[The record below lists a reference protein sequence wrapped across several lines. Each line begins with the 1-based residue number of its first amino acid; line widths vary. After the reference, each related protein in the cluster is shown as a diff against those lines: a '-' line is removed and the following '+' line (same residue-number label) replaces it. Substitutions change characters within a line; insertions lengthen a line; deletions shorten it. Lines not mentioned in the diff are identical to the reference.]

1 MANQTT
7 PGTPGTGGRPGA
19 HAATP
24 YFGDKDLIKHLNN
37 LIELDYDAIEA
48 YEAAIDRL
56 DEAQL
61 RERLMAFKRDH
72 EKHTQNLGQWV
83 SRLGGEPSTKGDFK
97 QILTKGK
104 VLIGALG
111 DTKGILKAM
120 KANEDVTNK
129 MYEKALAE
137 INEPPEL
144 VETIRQ
150 NFQDEQRHRE
160 WLVATI
166 EQRGG

>member
-7 PGTPGTGGRPGA
+7 PGTPGTQPGA
-19 HAATP
+19 QGATP
-24 YFGDKDLIKHLNN
+24 HYGDKQLIKHLNN

-61 RERLMAFKRDH
+61 RDRLMEYKRDH
-72 EKHTQNLGQWV
+72 EQHTQNLGQWV
-83 SRLGGEPSTKGDFK
+83 SRLGGEPATKGDFK
-97 QILTKGK
+97 RVLTKGK
-104 VLIGALG
+104 VVIGGLG
-111 DTKGILKAM
+111 DTKGVLKAM

-129 MYEKALAE
+129 KYEQALAD
-137 INEPPEL
+137 IKEPQEL
-144 VETIRQ
+144 VEVIRQ
-150 NFQDEQRHRE
+150 NFADEQRHRE
-160 WLVATI
+160 WLIATI